1 MKNEKYLGRGIHSDK
16 FIKALE
22 SGNLKPMLDVI
33 NTDKHSDL
41 DVQIRNDYLNI
52 YYNGGNIAKVSSEN
66 SIDFDKFYF
75 CLEKDRSRNEIQ
87 KDDALMGE
95 LKEKRDQLIQKF
107 KNGDYAAYFSEAKE
121 VMDAWLSEYN
131 KPERKEQHQLSLEN
145 RYGQS
150 DYTII
155 DLEYEVSTQSA
166 FACKLKGANG
176 KPKKPRFDIIAVD
189 KVGKLC
195 IIEFKKGSGAL
206 TGVSGLKEHYDCY
219 NHSIGLNHE
228 PFMDE
233 MKNILKQKQSLNLID
248 EQVKITSSVP
258 EFMFAYAYASNH
270 KEREERLFEREYK
283 TLNAAVRVIKLKE
296 GSVKLL
302 TKAK

>member
-1 MKNEKYLGRGIHSDK
+1 MENEKYLGRGIHSEK
-16 FIKALE
+16 FIKALL

-33 NTDKHSDL
+33 DTDKHSDL

-52 YYNGGNIAKVSSEN
+52 YYNGGNIAKLRSEK
-66 SIDFDKFYF
+66 SIEFDEFYF
-75 CLEKDRSRNEIQ
+75 CLEKDRSRNEIL
-87 KDDALMGE
+87 KDQASMDK
-95 LKEKRDQLIQKF
+95 LKEKRDSLIQKF
-107 KNGDYAAYFSEAKE
+107 KKGDYAAYFSEAKE
-121 VMDAWLSEYN
+121 VMDAWLNEYK
-131 KPERKEQHQLSLEN
+131 KPERIEQHQLSLEN
-145 RYGQS
+145 RYGKS

-155 DLEYEVSTQSA
+155 DLEYEVSTKSA

-189 KVGKLC
+189 KEGKLC
-195 IIEFKKGSGAL
+195 VIEFKKGSGAL
-206 TGVSGLKEHYDCY
+206 AGTSGLKEHYECY

-228 PFMDE
+228 PFMNE
-233 MKNILKQKQSLNLID
+233 MKNLLKQKQSLNLID
-248 EQVKITSSVP
+248 KQVEIKSLAP

-283 TLNAAVRVIKLKE
+283 TLNAAVHVIKLKQ

-302 TKAK
+302 K